1 MVASVYSRL
10 PSKFDFR
17 QYYLSQAAGG
27 PTFPVF
33 KARQRGGFLFPI
45 LKKHGIRALKWLGR
59 QAAELGT
66 SAGNA
71 YLEKGSLSKDEMK
84 GMLKAQGK
92 KAARSALDSIRQQIG
107 SGPTMN
113 QRRDGRLAAL
123 LPSTTNR
130 KEGAITPLHS
140 IRPPLLSEHSHSLG
154 SPPEVDRLIGRIP
167 KKRSSRK
174 RRKSVSKSKKSKRTP
189 KKKRVAKAK
198 KKGKKTA
205 AKSKGK
211 TKKEKKKK
219 KAKSEPETTIFSKST

>member
-1 MVASVYSRL
+1 MVASTYSRL

-33 KARQRGGFLFPI
+33 RARQRGGFLFPI

-84 GMLKAQGK
+84 GMLKTQGK
-92 KAARSALDSIRQQIG
+92 KAAKSALDSIRQQIG

-123 LPSTTNR
+123 LPQTTRR
-130 KEGAITPLHS
+130 KEGAISALHS

-167 KKRSSRK
+167 QKRKSKK
-174 RRKSVSKSKKSKRTP
+174 RRKTVAKSKKTKRTSKST
-189 KKKRVAKAK
+189 KKSKQ
-198 KKGKKTA
+198 GKKSAVTS
-205 AKSKGK
+205 KSG
-211 TKKEKKKK
+211 KKKK
-219 KAKSEPETTIFSKST
+219 KKEKAKSDPETTIFSKSS